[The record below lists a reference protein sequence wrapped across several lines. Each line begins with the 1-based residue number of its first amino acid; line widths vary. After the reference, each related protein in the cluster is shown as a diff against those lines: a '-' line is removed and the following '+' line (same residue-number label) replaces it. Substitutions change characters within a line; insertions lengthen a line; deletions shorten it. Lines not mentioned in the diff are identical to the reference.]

1 MKYYSGLV
9 IHSDDESLYEGII
22 STGMK
27 LDKEPDGNGDPSF
40 RQVGFC
46 HSNPLQVVS
55 DYILE
60 NDLTVRVTLE
70 ETVDGDA
77 GSLGDIFTE
86 FTYENGFCVDVT
98 TEWVEC

>member
-1 MKYYSGLV
+1 MKYYSGMV
-9 IHSDDESLYEGII
+9 IHSGDNSLYEDIT
-22 STGMK
+22 STGMR
-27 LDKEPDGNGDPSF
+27 LDKEPDSAGAPSF

-60 NDLTVRVTLE
+60 NEISVRVTLE

-86 FTYENGFCVDVT
+86 FTYENGYCVDVA